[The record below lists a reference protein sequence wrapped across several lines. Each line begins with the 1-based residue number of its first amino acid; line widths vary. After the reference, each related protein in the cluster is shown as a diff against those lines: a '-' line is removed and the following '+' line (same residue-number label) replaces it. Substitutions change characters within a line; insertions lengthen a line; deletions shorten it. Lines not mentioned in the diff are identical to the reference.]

1 MGSGTD
7 NFNFPQNTF
16 HGGAPVAQLYSF
28 TKICTL
34 HGGCQI
40 PNMYNKT
47 SVHTLTADIHNDIC
61 TKAETDSTLSAYT
74 NSIDVHNGFYSKAN
88 MSIILDTY
96 YNKPE
101 IQANYYD
108 KVATGPLFPNTDLS
122 NYYSRIEVDDID
134 HELSTLLLN
143 TYTQQKLIHN

>member
-1 MGSGTD
+1 M
-7 NFNFPQNTF
+7 FAFLQNSI
-16 HGGAPVAQLYSF
+16 HGGAPIAQFCSS
-28 TKICTL
+28 TKLCTF
-34 HGGCQI
+34 HGDCHI

-47 SVHTLTADIHNDIC
+47 SVDILIADIYNDTY
-61 TKAETDSTLSAYT
+61 TKTEIDSTLSAYT
-74 NSIDVHNGFYSKAN
+74 NSIDLHNGFYSKAK

-96 YNKPE
+96 YNIAE